1 MEIERK
7 FLVKELPEKL
17 NQYKCKVI
25 EQGYLCRKPTLRI
38 RKSNED
44 FILTYKSD
52 FGIND
57 SVERTAKV
65 LNEVEVPL
73 GREGYEHLKE
83 KLDGY
88 LIAKKR
94 YLIPLT
100 DELTAE
106 LDIFEGRLKG
116 LVVVEVEFKDEEAAN
131 SFCPPEWFG
140 EDVSLDSRY
149 TNGNLSTVEVYNF

>member
-17 NQYKCKVI
+17 EQYKCKVI
-25 EQGYLCRKPTLRI
+25 EQGYLCRKPT
-38 RKSNED
+38 
-44 FILTYKSD
+44 
-52 FGIND
+52 
-57 SVERTAKV
+57 
-65 LNEVEVPL
+65 EVEVPL

-149 TNGNLSTVEVYNF
+149 TNGNLSTVEAYNF